1 VKIGTNITCIYIK
14 IKLKGGEYN
23 KKQVVQEKPS
33 QPYHIPHVS
42 LPFFMFLRLF
52 DNSIFRFH
60 FLFWL

>member
-42 LPFFMFLRLF
+42 LPLHVFQA
-52 DNSIFRFH
+52 I
-60 FLFWL
+60 